1 MQSVYKIYHW
11 TFKCAFDYKGCLKN
25 SKLLLNNK
33 ITQMWLT
40 QMDKVVNLVVRCD
53 VKKNHSS
60 LHRKQEESIKAK
72 QVQKFSYLN
81 PNKSV
86 PPTKDQVKLTKIT
99 LSHVLMNYLSLVW
112 IFLQRLLYNPC
123 WFESHHCSII
133 LSIIF
138 FGALVNGRFY
148 FVGKAAY

>member
-1 MQSVYKIYHW
+1 
-11 TFKCAFDYKGCLKN
+11 
-25 SKLLLNNK
+25 
-33 ITQMWLT
+33 
-40 QMDKVVNLVVRCD
+40 MDKVVNLVVRCN

-99 LSHVLMNYLSLVW
+99 LSHVLINYLSLLFYVC
-112 IFLQRLLYNPC
+112 FLVTEYNSC
-123 WFESHHCSII
+123 GFESLHGNTI
-133 LSIIF
+133 LFNIV
-138 FGALVNGRFY
+138 FGELHYV
-148 FVGKAAY
+148 